1 MNEGSL
7 QQITDAQDVQNIT
20 NQKLTG
26 EIWV

>member
-7 QQITDAQDVQNIT
+7 QQITDAPDVQNIT
-20 NQKLTG
+20 NPNLTG